1 MSLWFAVMSGVAAA
15 LTAGLSGIV
24 AFILIS
30 LSQAAPILRSR
41 IGRQPVMAT
50 FIEPRHMRFAVNADN
65 RHHIQLRWANMQS

>member
-1 MSLWFAVMSGVAAA
+1 MTLWFAVMSGVAAA

-50 FIEPRHMRFAVNADN
+50 FIEPRRMIAVNADN